1 MKLFSIYG
9 RPSALSDVCAPAR
22 AHRVGR
28 LTVKGVSAGWR
39 GASVQWVLPF
49 QQLIQEESV
58 QLQSQA
64 IRIKGINGLTAK
76 ATGMVRASFAGADT
90 SGVPPRGKPV

>member
-1 MKLFSIYG
+1 MKLFSIYE
-9 RPSALSDVCAPAR
+9 RPSALSAVCAPVH

-39 GASVQWVLPF
+39 SASVQWVLPF

-58 QLQSQA
+58 QLQSLS

-76 ATGMVRASFAGADT
+76 ATGMVGASFPGADT